1 MSVESSSQPGRWNCA
16 KEALA
21 EIRACPGEL
30 QTFVSGVF
38 DQLDS
43 LTNQLLRQELTR
55 RQAQRQAERD
65 SVQGEVDRLAAV
77 AAQLAEIDG
86 RDRSELAGREARS
99 TGKQAR
105 QMGRNA

>member
-1 MSVESSSQPGRWNCA
+1 MPVESSSRPGKCNCA

-43 LTNQLLRQELTR
+43 LTNQLLRHELTR
-55 RQAQRQAERD
+55 RQAQHE

-77 AAQLAEIDG
+77 AAQLAETMAEQKQ
-86 RDRSELAGREARS
+86 SAGRKPRDQQQER
-99 TGKQAR
+99 
-105 QMGRNA
+105 

>member
-1 MSVESSSQPGRWNCA
+1 MELR

-43 LTNQLLRQELTR
+43 LTNQLLRHELTR
-55 RQAQRQAERD
+55 RQAQRQAERE
-65 SVQGEVDRLAAV
+65 SVQGQIDRLAAV

-86 RDRSELAGREARS
+86 RTEAVGRPEVPRRSQQEG
-99 TGKQAR
+99 
-105 QMGRNA
+105 